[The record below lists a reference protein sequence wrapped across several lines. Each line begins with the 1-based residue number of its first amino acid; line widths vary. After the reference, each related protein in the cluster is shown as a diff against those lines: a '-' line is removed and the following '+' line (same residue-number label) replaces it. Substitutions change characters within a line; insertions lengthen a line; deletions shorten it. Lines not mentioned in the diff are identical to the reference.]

1 MSEARKYRFPGMDP
15 WLEHPAIWPDVHH
28 ALITYLRDE
37 LLQQISPRYS
47 ARHGERIVIEP
58 TGRQVAPDVAV
69 TRRPREQM
77 GSVAVAEATAPV
89 LVHLPP
95 MYVRQPFLEIRDRRT
110 GNRVVTVIEVL
121 SPTNKRTGTDG
132 RRKYLE
138 KQAEL
143 LASDVSLMAIDLLRG
158 GEHTVS
164 LPIEHCEDL
173 RPHDYLVV
181 TRRAGRSEEAEAYP
195 IALADRLPVLRIP
208 LVAPDPDAKADLQ
221 PLIERVY
228 AAGGYAEDLDYAR
241 PPVPPLARAASSW
254 ARRLSHPPHRRRRGT

>member
-1 MSEARKYRFPGMDP
+1 MVDERKYRFPGMDP

-28 ALITYLRDE
+28 RLITYIADDLAGQ
-37 LLQQISPRYS
+37 LSPRYS

-58 TGRQVAPDVAV
+58 AGRLVAPDVV
-69 TRRPREQM
+69 LTRRPQGDM
-77 GSVAVAEATAPV
+77 SSVAVAEATAPIV
-89 LVHLPP
+89 VHLPP

-121 SPTNKRTGTDG
+121 SPTNKRSGTDG
-132 RRKYLE
+132 RAKYLE
-138 KQAEL
+138 KQAEV
-143 LASDVSLMAIDLLRG
+143 LASDASLVEIDLLRG
-158 GEHTVS
+158 GEHTVA
-164 LPIEHCEDL
+164 LPVETCEDL

-221 PLIERVY
+221 PLIERAY
-228 AAGGYAEDLDYAR
+228 AAGGYAQDLDYAR
-241 PPVPPLARAASSW
+241 PPLPPLARAASSW
-254 ARRLSHPPHRRRRGT
+254 ARRISRPTGRRRRT